1 MLNEIFSAVR
11 KGRVLLYDLL
21 RWGTS
26 PRTVCATQPRIAMH
40 AHAMPPATQ
49 PAVTQASP
57 ILSGCR
63 MHDGQVRSAEDLH
76 ASGLRAGRVALE
88 RCVSL
93 SKAETSLFEYPLPA
107 KTAQYLRTALINSL
121 AWVGR

>member
-1 MLNEIFSAVR
+1 MLKEIFVAVPD
-11 KGRVLLYDLL
+11 GRLLYYDLL
-21 RWGTS
+21 VLGAGGT
-26 PRTVCATQPRIAMH
+26 PVCATAARIASH